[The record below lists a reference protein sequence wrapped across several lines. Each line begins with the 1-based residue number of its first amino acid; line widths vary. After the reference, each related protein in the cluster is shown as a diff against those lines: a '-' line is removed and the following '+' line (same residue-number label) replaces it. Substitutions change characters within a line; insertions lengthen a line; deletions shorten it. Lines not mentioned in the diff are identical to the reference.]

1 MQNNA
6 VEIYTDYFTEVGFR
20 KFITVTNRE
29 KFPPPITQSFDF
41 VMKSGEFDSTYCANY
56 LCENKDQ

>member
-20 KFITVTNRE
+20 KFTTVTNRE
-29 KFPPPITQSFDF
+29 KFPPPITQSLDF
-41 VMKSGEFDSTYCANY
+41 VVKSGEFDSTVRIRYV
-56 LCENKDQ
+56 KK